1 MTKEGTSSIFWGF
14 WGRVVVAQVVTYFFM
29 GVLALVTGVH
39 IYAHYGA
46 NPDPLFTALQR
57 PMESPW
63 VMAGPLFQVLRAAIF
78 ALALYPFRSVF
89 LEGKWGVIKLWGLFL
104 ALAILA
110 PAGEA
115 PGSIEGVVYTNLPAL
130 FHLIYLPEI
139 VIQTLAFSWL
149 LVAWEHHKDKKLFTI
164 PLVIVFGLIVI
175 MIIMGLIG
183 ALVAQ

>member
-1 MTKEGTSSIFWGF
+1 MAKEGTSSSFWGF
-14 WGRVVVAQVVTYFFM
+14 LGRVVVAQVVTYFFM
-29 GVLALVTGVH
+29 GVVAVLAGIH

-78 ALALYPFRSVF
+78 ALALYSFRSVF
-89 LEGKWGVIKLWGLFL
+89 LESKWGVIKLWGLFL
-104 ALAILA
+104 ALAIFA

-149 LVAWEHHKDKKLFTI
+149 LVTWEHNRNKKLLTI

-175 MIIMGLIG
+175 MIVMGLIG